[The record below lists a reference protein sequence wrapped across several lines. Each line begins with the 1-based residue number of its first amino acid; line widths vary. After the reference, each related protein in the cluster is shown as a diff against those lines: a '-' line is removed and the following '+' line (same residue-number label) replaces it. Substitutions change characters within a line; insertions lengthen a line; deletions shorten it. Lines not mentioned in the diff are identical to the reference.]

1 LIHILTVIG
10 ARPQFIKA
18 AVVSRVINQN
28 KNVKETI
35 VHTGQHFD
43 INMDKIFFDE
53 LNIPSPKYNLNI
65 NSLTHG
71 AMTGMMLLNIEKI
84 IMEENPDLVLVY
96 GDTNS
101 TLAGA
106 LAAKKLHIKIAHVEA
121 GLRSFNS
128 RMPEEINRILTD
140 RVSDFLFC
148 PTEKAVNN
156 LSNEGFNN
164 FDCRIINCG
173 DVMLDLA
180 MLFKEAIQNRAFPLP
195 ELKDK
200 DYIICTL
207 HREENTSDL
216 KAFRSITDALNK
228 ISEETKIILPVHPR
242 TKKLLAENEIKLNF
256 NVVEPLGY
264 LDMMKLLSD
273 SKLVMTDSGGLQKE
287 AFFFGR
293 NCVTLREQTEWTE
306 LVDNGFNVV
315 AGTEKEDIYNSYSEM
330 IQRKNNFKIDL
341 YGNGRAAEKIVNT
354 LIQD

>member
-1 LIHILTVIG
+1 
-10 ARPQFIKA
+10 
-18 AVVSRVINQN
+18 
-28 KNVKETI
+28 
-35 VHTGQHFD
+35 
-43 INMDKIFFDE
+43 
-53 LNIPSPKYNLNI
+53 
-65 NSLTHG
+65 
-71 AMTGMMLLNIEKI
+71 
-84 IMEENPDLVLVY
+84 
-96 GDTNS
+96 
-101 TLAGA
+101 
-106 LAAKKLHIKIAHVEA
+106 
-121 GLRSFNS
+121 
-128 RMPEEINRILTD
+128 
-140 RVSDFLFC
+140 
-148 PTEKAVNN
+148 
-156 LSNEGFNN
+156 
-164 FDCRIINCG
+164 
-173 DVMLDLA
+173 
-180 MLFKEAIQNRAFPLP
+180 
-195 ELKDK
+195 
-200 DYIICTL
+200 L